1 MQLYKITNEYEN
13 IFYQVNEFGELTEDM
28 IEKLDSLQ
36 QDFENKAVCV
46 ASYIKN
52 LEAEEAAISQA
63 MDDMKTRKAR
73 LTKQVESM
81 SDYLQFNLQRLSI
94 TEIKSCPYF
103 KIRLKQCPAS
113 VDVFDEDAIPAEYWR
128 EKTTTSL
135 DKMKIKEVLSEGVE
149 VPGATIQRKI
159 KLEIK

>member
-13 IFYQVNEFGELTEDM
+13 VFNQIDENGEMTQDM
-28 IEKLDSLQ
+28 IDTLDSLQ
-36 QDFENKAVCV
+36 LDFENKAVCV
-46 ASYIKN
+46 ATYIKN

-63 MDDMKTRKAR
+63 MDDMKTRKLR
-73 LTKQVESM
+73 LSKQVESM

-128 EKTTTSL
+128 EKVVTTV
-135 DKMKIKEVLSEGVE
+135 DKIRLKEVLNCGVE
-149 VPGATIQRKI
+149 VPGASIQRKI